1 MCIVSAGVHISILRR
16 KRQPGFLPDE
26 KTVTVFP
33 YPKAFAGHFPLNYR
47 NNTVSANPCLNVRD
61 PKTFQD
67 LRDLSAGDRR
77 IFLLKN
83 TVAIRKAPD
92 YVCQFERALYSFLK
106 GI

>member
-1 MCIVSAGVHISILRR
+1 M
-16 KRQPGFLPDE
+16 F
-26 KTVTVFP
+26 
-33 YPKAFAGHFPLNYR
+33 
-47 NNTVSANPCLNVRD
+47 D

-67 LRDLSAGDRR
+67 LRDLTAGDRR

-83 TVAIRKAPD
+83 TVAMRKAPD